1 MQLEGGGEASGP
13 RVMLTNSCSLMHCL
27 LSNGEAVEAHNGG
40 KTIRCT
46 IYTADSGRMRRVKK
60 YHKRQREQLGEA
72 LQQEKG
78 SRLQSSLQRGRLV
91 WGYSSWNLGSKQLG
105 EALP

>member
-1 MQLEGGGEASGP
+1 MQLEGGGEVSGP
-13 RVMLTNSCSLMHCL
+13 RVMLTNSCSLMHCP

-60 YHKRQREQLGEA
+60 YHKRQRERKPYSRRKDPDFRVPSREADWFGGTALGT
-72 LQQEKG
+72 
-78 SRLQSSLQRGRLV
+78 
-91 WGYSSWNLGSKQLG
+91 
-105 EALP
+105 